1 MYNKQPVFQRTLN
14 EKKCWVESQR
24 TLKSETL
31 LIYFFETEGG
41 WENQIYYIL
50 VIPKNVIIMISI
62 SMNIKHTL
70 ELK

>member
-31 LIYFFETEGG
+31 LIYFFETEGMG
-41 WENQIYYIL
+41 KPDIL
-50 VIPKNVIIMISI
+50 YFVHSQKCYNYDINF
-62 SMNIKHTL
+62 NEH
-70 ELK
+70 